1 MKRFEDRV
9 ALVTGGGGG
18 MGAATVLRLAA
29 EGARVFAFDR
39 ERAALDAVVASAK
52 EQGREV
58 RALVG
63 DATRESDLA
72 AAYRRVDREGGAL
85 HVVVNV
91 AGGSVAGFVSD
102 LPLSEWER
110 LFAWNLKSTIESC
123 RLAVARMRPG
133 GGGSIVNMSSISG
146 LRGDPGWAAYNSMKA
161 AIINLSECLAWE
173 TGRAGIRVNAVC
185 PGPIASPRMLDSLPE
200 GSDFVS
206 AYNDAVALG
215 RMGRPEEVA
224 AAIAFLA
231 SDDASFVTGAH
242 LVADGGLTARTG
254 QPVVP
259 PGPAPAAAPPAM
271 RSKASE

>member
-18 MGAATVLRLAA
+18 MGAATVIRLAG

-39 ERAALDAVVASAK
+39 NREALDAVVASAN
-52 EQGREV
+52 ERGHVV
-58 RALVG
+58 RALAG
-63 DATRESDLA
+63 DATRDADLA
-72 AAYRRVDREGGAL
+72 AAYRAVDREAGAL

-91 AGGSVAGFVSD
+91 AGGSVAGYVSD
-102 LPLSEWER
+102 LPFSEWER
-110 LFAWNLKSTIESC
+110 LFAWNLGSTIRSC
-123 RLAVARMRPG
+123 RLAVERMRPG

-146 LRGDPGWAAYNSMKA
+146 LRGDPGWAAYNAMKA
-161 AIINLSECLAWE
+161 AIINFTECLAWE
-173 TGRAGIRVNAVC
+173 VGRDGIRVNAIC

-206 AYNDAVALG
+206 AYNESVALG

-231 SDDASFVTGAH
+231 SGDASFVTGAH

-259 PGPAPAAAPPAM
+259 P
-271 RSKASE
+271 